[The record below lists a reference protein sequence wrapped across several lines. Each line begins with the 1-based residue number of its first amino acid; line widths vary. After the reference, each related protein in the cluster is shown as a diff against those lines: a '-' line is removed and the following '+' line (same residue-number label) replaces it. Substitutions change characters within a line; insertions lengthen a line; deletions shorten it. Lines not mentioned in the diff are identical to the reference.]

1 MEGVNKDLLDIV
13 GSGKLVSYPLVRK
26 FIVDSIQ
33 LDDIAVSLYAAM

>member
-1 MEGVNKDLLDIV
+1 MEAVNKDLLDIV
-13 GSGKLVSYPLVRK
+13 SSGKLISYPIVRK